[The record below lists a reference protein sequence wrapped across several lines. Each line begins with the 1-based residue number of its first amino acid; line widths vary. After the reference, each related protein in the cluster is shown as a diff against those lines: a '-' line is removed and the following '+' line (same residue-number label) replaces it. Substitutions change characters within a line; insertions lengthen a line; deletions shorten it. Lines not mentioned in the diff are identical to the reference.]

1 MSKEAD
7 NSCYKVVFDNTTR
20 KQLTNLPLKASE
32 FLSSVAIVRKQ
43 KSTKNKTGCP
53 VNWNETLRRTHSK
66 FGTPGINVRLKAKKP
81 SNWVIPRQYSRSSQT
96 LH

>member
-7 NSCYKVVFDNTTR
+7 NSCYKVVFDNV
-20 KQLTNLPLKASE
+20 LPENNYLPLKASE

-66 FGTPGINVRLKAKKP
+66 FGTP
-81 SNWVIPRQYSRSSQT
+81 
-96 LH
+96 